1 MNRGILAALM
11 VMGVVIF
18 VLIAVIALR
27 PQASEPVNEAPN
39 PLERTVQELKGRVRQ
54 LAQERDAAQQKVG
67 TLQAQVSTLDE
78 QRNVDQ
84 KVLQELWEL
93 LTDNTRSVAK
103 RVQARATAAADANVV
118 DTKTSAPKEGAAA
131 YNTHAVKDLLTAS
144 GGDFEAVVQQIVT
157 SEGIDRLLQEH
168 RDQPAYWTA
177 AASFAPN
184 PEMALEYLQ
193 EAARLHPKSP
203 EVLTALARAQIAAGI
218 VDESTQAFIQELE
231 NLDPT
236 NALGDCY
243 AAHCQFQNGDVA
255 SALQS
260 LSEASAKGRFSDDQI
275 ETLMSRYEFL
285 LNEGVTDSLA
295 LGMSAFALPLEH
307 LGMIRQIEKQSMSQ
321 ARTLTDLGQY
331 DEALKIAQ
339 DVANLGSTIS
349 SSGRFLLHDRVGMA
363 LQEAGLTEQRKIY
376 EALAD
381 TPQVQEVDEK
391 LTAVQGRTEQVNT
404 MVGAFGGVMA
414 TMTEDDLAA
423 YVDATILH
431 GEFATLQSIPAVDEA
446 VKQMQAQ
453 KSPLDV
459 ASTTMPGTTP

>member
-1 MNRGILAALM
+1 MNRGVLAGLV
-11 VMGVVIF
+11 VMGVVIL
-18 VLIAVIALR
+18 VLIGVIAFG
-27 PQASEPVNEAPN
+27 PHESEPVNEAPN
-39 PLERTVQELKGRVRQ
+39 PLEQTVQELKGRVRQ
-54 LAQERDAAQQKVG
+54 LAQERDAARQRAQ
-67 TLQAQVSTLDE
+67 TLQARISTLDE

-84 KVLQELWEL
+84 KVLQELWDL
-93 LTDNTRSVAK
+93 LTDNTRSEAK
-103 RVQARATAAADANVV
+103 RVQARAMAATDANTV
-118 DTKTSAPKEGAAA
+118 DTDVSPSQEDSTA
-131 YNTHAVKDLLTAS
+131 YDADSIKDLLMAS

-177 AASFAPN
+177 AASLAPN
-184 PEMALEYLQ
+184 PQTALEYLQ
-193 EAARLHPKSP
+193 EAARLHPGSP
-203 EVLTALARAQIAAGI
+203 EVLTALTKAQIAADI
-218 VDESTQAFIQELE
+218 TDESTLATIQELE

-243 AAHCQFQNGDVA
+243 AAHCQFQNGDVG

-260 LSEASAKGRFSDDQI
+260 LSEASAKGRFADDQI

-295 LGMSAFALPLEH
+295 LGMSAFTLPLEH
-307 LGMIRQIEKQSMSQ
+307 LGMIRQIEKQSMAQ
-321 ARTLTDLGQY
+321 ARTLTDMGQY
-331 DEALKIAQ
+331 DEALKIAK
-339 DVANLGSTIS
+339 DVANLGSTVS
-349 SSGRFLLHDRVGMA
+349 ASGRFLLHDRVGMA
-363 LQEAGLTEQRKIY
+363 LQEAGLTEQRNIY

-381 TPQVQEVDEK
+381 TPQVQEVDER

-404 MVGAFGGVMA
+404 MVDAFGGVMA

-453 KSPLDV
+453 QSQPDT
-459 ASTTMPGTTP
+459 ASTAATTTTP